1 MAKTGANPER
11 RESFNFHQLQRAIE
25 DRLSL
30 YKGANHLLKMD
41 PKEQS
46 LRQLVKQ
53 FCNQQPVISKDTT
66 L

>member
-1 MAKTGANPER
+1 MAKTGADLDR
-11 RESFNFHQLQRAIE
+11 RKSFNFYQLLRAVE

-30 YKGANHLLKMD
+30 YKGADHLLKMD

-53 FCNQQPVISKDTT
+53 FCN
-66 L
+66 